1 MSPLPERRLKSRE
14 VSKLGTSANDI
25 LELAR
30 AELGV
35 KEAPAGSN
43 KVKYNE
49 SYYGRP
55 VSGSGYA
62 WCAVFVWWL
71 FQRAGAS
78 ELYFDGCKTAY
89 VPTLLSW
96 ARRRGLLVDEPKP
109 GDLVIFDFA
118 GTGRAQHIGV
128 CERFS
133 GNYITSIDG
142 NTGSGNEA
150 NGGCVMRRSRHKKYI
165 LAAIRPKYEEDDD
178 MAMTQNEFNK
188 LMDGWMATQG
198 KGGSGV
204 QLPVL
209 QKGST
214 GPAVESLQILLI
226 GHDYGCGS
234 SGADGSFGPSTDNS
248 LRCYQQAHGLIVDG
262 SCGPATW
269 ARLLGV

>member
-1 MSPLPERRLKSRE
+1 M
-14 VSKLGTSANDI
+14 GTTANII

-30 AELGV
+30 
-35 KEAPAGSN
+35 KEIGTKEVPAGSN

-55 VSGSGYA
+55 VSGDGYA
-62 WCAVFVWWL
+62 WCAAFVWWL
-71 FQRAGAS
+71 FQRAGAP
-78 ELYFDGCKTAY
+78 ELYFDGSKTAY
-89 VPTLLSW
+89 VPTLLGW
-96 ARRRGLLVDEPKP
+96 ARRKGLVVDTPQP
-109 GDLVIFDFA
+109 GDLICFDFK
-118 GTGRAQHIGV
+118 GTGRAQHVGV
-128 CERFS
+128 CERWD
-133 GNYITSIDG
+133 GKYVTSIDG

-178 MAMTQNEFNK
+178 MAITQNEFNK

-209 QKGST
+209 TQGCS
-214 GPAVESLQILLI
+214 GPEVESMQILLI
-226 GHDYGCGS
+226 GRGFSCGKA
-234 SGADGSFGPSTDNS
+234 GADSHFGSDTYSAVCAFQRSV
-248 LRCYQQAHGLIVDG
+248 GLKADG

-269 ARLLGV
+269 PKLLGI